1 MRRTFSILLAILLIA
16 IVIAGVWGL
25 VAFVGLQVSIVWTA
39 LLGGVA
45 WSIRSSIEQRRAYQR
60 LLADKKREQY
70 FEFLD
75 FLNHFVEGSKEGA
88 SGDASTAGSEVPHA
102 KPISIAEFRKWSLR
116 LTLIGSDDVVKT
128 WNAARLGRVE
138 QADSDESVET
148 LRKWGK
154 LWLAMRKD
162 CGHPDTQ
169 LKTSEILASFVNDV
183 DKHHVAL
190 DRS

>member
-1 MRRTFSILLAILLIA
+1 MRRILSILLVIIIIA
-16 IVIAGVWGL
+16 IVIAGIWAL
-25 VAFVGLQVSIVWTA
+25 VVYVGLQASLVWTA
-39 LLGGVA
+39 VLGAAA

-75 FLNHFVEGSKEGA
+75 FLNHFIEGSQQE
-88 SGDASTAGSEVPHA
+88 SSNDVSNAGGGSQHA
-102 KPISIAEFRKWSLR
+102 RSIPIAEFRKWSLR
-116 LTLIGSDDVVKT
+116 LTLIGSDDVVRA
-128 WNAARLGRVE
+128 WNTARLSRVA
-138 QADSDESVET
+138 QTDSDESVET
-148 LRKWGK
+148 LRKWGR

-183 DKHHVAL
+183 DKHHIAL
-190 DRS
+190 DRT